1 MFSAATNGGASLAQQ
16 SDVIFFYGELA
27 QSEGPVTTTD
37 MGSGKFGETGFGQS
51 GYIHNM
57 YVHKPFLHVL

>member
-16 SDVIFFYGELA
+16 SDIIAFYGELA
-27 QSEGPVTTTD
+27 QGENPVTTTD
-37 MGSGKFGETGFGQS
+37 MGSGKFAETGFGNS

-57 YVHKPFLHVL
+57 